1 MIWNGSSLVLRY
13 IRSMCLHDYFDQR
26 KLAQRELHL
35 YCYCCSI
42 LILTAWTK
50 FMKISQQRCSRRIKY
65 TTHMAS
71 RPSFP
76 QLLKCV
82 TCIFITPNYYILSYM
97 SSYHFCNNLLKQV
110 ETGMSKLQEE
120 THLFYQYIPPC
131 FQAWTILLGC
141 FVIAQQHC
149 WNNGERYFCYNNAVH
164 AR

>member
-1 MIWNGSSLVLRY
+1 
-13 IRSMCLHDYFDQR
+13 MCLHDYFDQR

-120 THLFYQYIPPC
+120 THLFYLINIIFINCSCCKHGLDEKLKTNMKMNFQYWYRLRSRHMGWKDSGL
-131 FQAWTILLGC
+131 FLT
-141 FVIAQQHC
+141 
-149 WNNGERYFCYNNAVH
+149 
-164 AR
+164 

>member
-1 MIWNGSSLVLRY
+1 
-13 IRSMCLHDYFDQR
+13 MCLHDYFDQR

-131 FQAWTILLGC
+131 FQA
-141 FVIAQQHC
+141 
-149 WNNGERYFCYNNAVH
+149 
-164 AR
+164 